1 MTTVCHDHDDLTST
15 RRVSLLKTA
24 ARASLALVLTGCG
37 SFSLFSDDSVPP
49 APLPAAPAMPEL
61 NAEQPPIVQLAA
73 AQAAQPAPPPG
84 SDAWLEEYKRKLA
97 AIRSGQAVA
106 AQAVIEQPPVVQ
118 PQPVTIQVPAEPI
131 PAPVVPIPMP
141 VQVQPQPIPTPAPMP
156 LRDIDLA
163 AILAQ
168 SRAHAAL
175 VDDRVA
181 ALVSAFVQEGL
192 AAMAADDLA
201 AAHEHFAHAYEL
213 DPDDPAAR
221 DLFQRTAA
229 LLGKP
234 GGSLG
239 AVAESARE
247 ISAARQDQTRL
258 MAQQYLAEGDA
269 AMARNDF
276 DSAVQHFEDALAL
289 VKFAPNAATGLV
301 TASNIAARVALSKR
315 AALDAQS
322 ARDNELLD
330 RAVALQEEFDWAES
344 TRKERRI
351 RQLLDNANDAFL
363 RDEYETAEAALD
375 QALAA
380 SPNNQEALD
389 LKRIVSKARHQA
401 RDTITRKLYRTEWQD
416 TFDEL
421 EQEHIPQ
428 NDLIMFPDAETWA
441 IIGQRDAKQFHGASG
456 IETDLDQAVA
466 DRLQK
471 AIPVSFLDEPLEEVI
486 KHLSAVSGVNF
497 LMSRD
502 AEDAASANTYTLEDR
517 ASQPID
523 RILRILLEDL
533 SLPPLGYTIRDG
545 VVRIITADEV
555 RSDYVLQMYDIR
567 DLTFTPTDY
576 KADDF
581 NLLPSGTDPDSFLDG
596 VEDEDPLP
604 LIGEDTLLTLIQDNI
619 AVDSWIEDPER
630 TIQLMP
636 GTLVV
641 RQTPDVHSQ
650 IRELLDDLRVNTNTL
665 IHIET
670 RFIEVED
677 SFLEDIGVDLRGL
690 DGSLTG
696 GFPLEDFGQSGGGG
710 FGTPTNPLGI
720 GTGNDPGFYYG
731 GGDGDIKGRIENL
744 FDFTLGEAGTLN
756 NAGGLSLQAL
766 FFDDS
771 NLEIVLRA
779 VTKYQ
784 TSNIVNAPSLMLRS
798 GQRGNVKS
806 LTTRTYVRDFEPEIA
821 QAAVIAQPELDN
833 VRAGV
838 VLDVRAVASADRR
851 FITLELRPT
860 VIELVPDA
868 SGNPL
873 PQATVSLGTQN
884 SNNVTIE
891 LPELRIQR
899 LRTTVRIPD
908 GATLMLG
915 GLKTSV
921 EQNLDSGVPFLSD
934 IPFLGAL
941 FSRRGEYTSKRK
953 LIILLKATIVAP
965 EEHEPSLGFAR

>member
-1 MTTVCHDHDDLTST
+1 VTTVSNDRDDLP
-15 RRVSLLKTA
+15 RARHVSLRSTA
-24 ARASLALVLTGCG
+24 TCLGLALTLAGCG
-37 SFSLFSDDSVPP
+37 SFSLFSDEP
-49 APLPAAPAMPEL
+49 APAQQPAPV
-61 NAEQPPIVQLAA
+61 QPPVIQQPIMQPPA
-73 AQAAQPAPPPG
+73 AQAQQPAPPPG

-97 AIRSGQAVA
+97 AIRAGQEVA
-106 AQAVIEQPPVVQ
+106 AQNATEAQPVSVLPPVAQSEPQPEPVVTQPVVQ
-118 PQPVTIQVPAEPI
+118 QPAVVPQPVA
-131 PAPVVPIPMP
+131 A
-141 VQVQPQPIPTPAPMP
+141 PAPMP
-156 LRDIDLA
+156 LREDELA
-163 AILAQ
+163 SILSQ
-168 SRAHAAL
+168 SRQHAAL

-181 ALVSAFVQEGL
+181 ALVAAFVQEGL
-192 AAMAADDLA
+192 SAMANDDLV
-201 AAHEHFAHAYEL
+201 AAHDHFAHAYEL

-221 DLFQRTAA
+221 DLYQRTAA

-239 AVAESARE
+239 TVAESARE
-247 ISAARQDQTRL
+247 KAAARQDQTRL
-258 MAQQYLAEGDA
+258 IAQQYLSEGDD

-276 DSAVQHFEDALAL
+276 EGAVQHFEDALAL
-289 VKFAPNAATGLV
+289 VRFAPDAASGPV
-301 TASNIAARVALSKR
+301 TAANIAARVSLAKR

-322 ARDNELLD
+322 TRDNQLIDRALSLQEDLD
-330 RAVALQEEFDWAES
+330 RADA
-344 TRKERRI
+344 TRTERRI
-351 RQLLDNANDAFL
+351 SQLLDNANDAFL
-363 RDEYETAEAALD
+363 RDEYVTAEAALD
-375 QALAA
+375 EVLNLA
-380 SPNNQEALD
+380 PGNEEAAN
-389 LKRIVSKARHQA
+389 LKSVVSKARHQA
-401 RDTITRKLYRTEWQD
+401 RDTATRKIYRTEWQD

-421 EQEHIPQ
+421 EQEHLPQ
-428 NDLIMFPDAETWA
+428 NDLIMFLDAETWA
-441 IIGQRDAKQFHGASG
+441 ITEARDAKQFSRASG
-456 IETDLDQAVA
+456 ADSDLDQAVSE
-466 DRLQK
+466 RLAK
-471 AIPVSFLDEPLEEVI
+471 AIPVSFVDEPLDEVL

-502 AEDAASANTYTLEDR
+502 AEDAADGQTYSLEDR
-517 ASQPID
+517 NAQPIE
-523 RILRILLEDL
+523 RVLKILLEDL
-533 SLPPLGYTIRDG
+533 SLPPLGYSIRDG
-545 VVRIITADEV
+545 VVRVITADEV

-567 DLTFTPTDY
+567 DLTFTPKDY

-581 NLLPSGTDPDSFLDG
+581 NLLPSGTDRDSFLNG
-596 VEDEDPLP
+596 VEDEEPLP
-604 LIGEDTLLTLIQDNI
+604 LIGADALLTLIQDNL

-641 RQTPDVHSQ
+641 RQTPDVHRQ
-650 IRELLDDLRVNTNTL
+650 IRDLLDDLRVNTNTL

-696 GFPLEDFGQSGGGG
+696 GFPLEDFGQSGAGG

-731 GGDGDIKGRIENL
+731 GDDGDIKGRIENL
-744 FDFTLGEAGTLN
+744 FDFMLGEAGTLN
-756 NAGGLSLQAL
+756 GAGGLSLQAL

-771 NLEIVLRA
+771 NIEIVMRA

-784 TSNIVNAPSLMLRS
+784 TSNIVNAPNLTLRS
-798 GQRGNVKS
+798 GQRGNVKA

-833 VRAGV
+833 VKEGV

-851 FITLELRPT
+851 FVTLELRPT

-868 SGNPL
+868 SGAAL

-899 LRTTVRIPD
+899 LRTTATIPD

-921 EQNLDSGVPFLSD
+921 EQNQNSGVPILSD
-934 IPFLGAL
+934 IPILGAL
-941 FSRRGEYTSKRK
+941 FSRQGEYTSKRK
-953 LIILLKATIVAP
+953 LIILLKATILAP
-965 EEHEPSLGFAR
+965 EEHEPSLGFSR